1 MCTTKRD
8 VVRTSPH
15 PKKPIQNPYGHQKTS
30 KNSYRQVTPRDNKK
44 NLLSVGAQ
52 RGKPTKDN
60 RLQQEKTPFEELVR
74 MRSPVQ
80 IWVAAPQEGRF
91 SFEKRPFLLKFAT
104 IFEILNFSICY

>member
-74 MRSPVQ
+74 MRSAVRIRP
-80 IWVAAPQEGRF
+80 AAPGKDRF
-91 SFEKRPFLLKFAT
+91 LPEKRSFPLIFVT
-104 IFEILNFSICY
+104 IFGSSNFRF

>member
-44 NLLSVGAQ
+44 NLLSVCAQ

-60 RLQQEKTPFEELVR
+60 RLQQEKTPFEEVVR
-74 MRSPVQ
+74 MRAAFQ
-80 IWVAAPQEGRF
+80 IRPAAPQNTRF
-91 SFEKRPFLLKFAT
+91 SRKKRVFFY
-104 IFEILNFSICY
+104 FSQLFWTV